1 MPLNKGRDITVL
13 RSTDQIALP
22 MPWNSAIL
30 DGCRPFTDG
39 HSILN
44 LAIPYSLTA
53 NDVIRKPLRFPDFP
67 YNVDI
72 TL

>member
-1 MPLNKGRDITVL
+1 MYTQQRFIAASTKISPYEGIPFRSAL
-13 RSTDQIALP
+13 RP
-22 MPWNSAIL
+22 
-30 DGCRPFTDG
+30 
-39 HSILN
+39 N

>member
-1 MPLNKGRDITVL
+1 
-13 RSTDQIALP
+13 

-30 DGCRPFTDG
+30 DGCRPFADG